1 MLIKKIPNVGA
12 LVITAVF
19 NTKIGE
25 VKNKIPDVSGFVK
38 ETVYGTKISD
48 IEKEHCTTSKT
59 KIFWFKH
66 KI

>member
-48 IEKEHCTTSKT
+48 IEKEYCTTSKT
-59 KIFWFKH
+59 KIF
-66 KI
+66 

>member
-1 MLIKKIPNVGA
+1 M
-12 LVITAVF
+12 ITAVF

-59 KIFWFKH
+59 KIF
-66 KI
+66 